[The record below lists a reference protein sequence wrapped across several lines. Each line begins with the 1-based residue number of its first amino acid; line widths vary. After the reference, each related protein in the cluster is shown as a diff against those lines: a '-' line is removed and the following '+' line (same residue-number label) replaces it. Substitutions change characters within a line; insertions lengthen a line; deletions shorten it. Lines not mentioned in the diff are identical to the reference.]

1 MKKEKTIIIKKKVNP
16 IATDANYERVV
27 EVIGRAN
34 TALLA
39 DEMKAK
45 KFSFGSANKRSQ
57 KKICF
62 GFYNRGQNSGQ
73 ASHNS
78 GASKKTSFNWFEEF
92 KISNPLSKI
101 IKKVK

>member
-57 KKICF
+57 KKM
-62 GFYNRGQNSGQ
+62 QLVP
-73 ASHNS
+73 
-78 GASKKTSFNWFEEF
+78 KKTLGMSYVQ
-92 KISNPLSKI
+92 LS
-101 IKKVK
+101 